1 MVVDFWRLIQR
12 ASDTLKNARYRASF
26 VHLPPPQLPR
36 AWRSEVVE
44 REPSHEELTTPVITV
59 TTATNATP
67 GEEYT
72 NLLADIDV
80 QGQVE
85 TPQPASESI
94 DTATHQPNLLWCH
107 DQVLNLRLP
116 LPTITPQNP
125 RINVENSTD
134 TSAGRTTTRKPENG
148 RRGSSNSLHARTS
161 GISRTSRASTS
172 ESVRLQRE
180 KDADFRLEQRRQE
193 QVENE
198 NAIQLELER
207 KRRQREEE
215 AERLEREEEEETRRR
230 RDARRKSLRKAEERD
245 RSLANKVRRK
255 EAEETKSVEEEVFCT
270 KLQVENERLNAMRS
284 SSDYESDR
292 SSAYED
298 DVFSRPG
305 SAPPTPKGT
314 SGAQPLFGK
323 QKRLSP
329 YRPNSTSGA
338 YDHGFHDDRD
348 PLTDI
353 SLDDRL
359 AQLRGTQ
366 NKPFPPSSTSRER
379 QIARHRHSREAS
391 KKRRR
396 FAAATPPSPNPTS
409 WTAPSPSQLP
419 NSPQE
424 RRRQHDRR

>member
-1 MVVDFWRLIQR
+1 M
-12 ASDTLKNARYRASF
+12 
-26 VHLPPPQLPR
+26 
-36 AWRSEVVE
+36 
-44 REPSHEELTTPVITV
+44 
-59 TTATNATP
+59 
-67 GEEYT
+67 
-72 NLLADIDV
+72 
-80 QGQVE
+80 
-85 TPQPASESI
+85 
-94 DTATHQPNLLWCH
+94 
-107 DQVLNLRLP
+107 
-116 LPTITPQNP
+116 
-125 RINVENSTD
+125 
-134 TSAGRTTTRKPENG
+134 
-148 RRGSSNSLHARTS
+148 
-161 GISRTSRASTS
+161 SRTSRASTS

-198 NAIQLELER
+198 NAIQLELKRKRRQREEAER
-207 KRRQREEE
+207 LEREEKEEARRRRDDRRQREEE

-338 YDHGFHDDRD
+338 YDHGLHDNRD

-366 NKPFPPSSTSRER
+366 NKPFPPSSLPLPLPGKDKLLDIGTHARSQRSDDGLQQPLRPPPIPPLGLLHPLPSFQALPKKDDANTIVDERSGTLGTS
-379 QIARHRHSREAS
+379 
-391 KKRRR
+391 
-396 FAAATPPSPNPTS
+396 AAAAAYLTPPRGV
-409 WTAPSPSQLP
+409 A
-419 NSPQE
+419 
-424 RRRQHDRR
+424 D